1 MQAIVLS
8 MMQTQKFKSEEKL
21 HHKGLV
27 PLVAYMIISGH
38 LELIDRK
45 GQVVHLNA
53 GELVCLKET
62 WNHVPFQYEIKTK
75 PGTTL
80 LPLDRSMLNRLR
92 EELKDPIA

>member
-1 MQAIVLS
+1 
-8 MMQTQKFKSEEKL
+8 MMQTQKFKTEEKL

-27 PLVAYMIISGH
+27 PLVAYLIISGS
-38 LELIDRK
+38 LELIDKK
-45 GQVVHLNA
+45 GQVVNLMA

-92 EELKDPIA
+92 DELHNPIC